1 MKKGITREE
10 KQKYFAEHCAGL
22 LHLLIPLFPNK
33 AREILKKLDEQKNI
47 VDKAKEKE

>member
-1 MKKGITREE
+1 VKKEIDAKE

-47 VDKAKEKE
+47 IDKAQQKA

>member
-1 MKKGITREE
+1 MKKEIDAKE
-10 KQKYFAEHCAGL
+10 KQKYFVVHCAGL